1 MYFNTT
7 IDGAGQPVRWRACV
21 HDALRAWGAAADE
34 RLLVDQDVR
43 PETFNF
49 TPNAINRYAIGDRTP
64 GLKRDTDGGLTLYIQ
79 GTSPGKDKESNWSPS
94 PASGSLLLVMRT
106 YLPGRGRC
114 GTEMGASPLP
124 EIGRFQVSRE
134 ARAALAKRA
143 LTEKRKEEG
152 VHGIRVML
160 IGVTLLAAARR
171 NSGARPVYRRAS
183 PPGAYGTA

>member
-49 TPNAINRYAIGDRTP
+49 TPNAINRYAIGDRTA
-64 GLKRDTDGGLTLYIQ
+64 GLKRDADGGLTLYIQ
-79 GTSPGKDKESNWSPS
+79 GTSPGKDKESNWLPS
-94 PASGSLLLVMRT
+94 PASGSFMLVVRT
-106 YLPGRGRC
+106 YFPGEGVVEQKWAPLR
-114 GTEMGASPLP
+114 LP

-134 ARAALAKRA
+134 AAPL
-143 LTEKRKEEG
+143 
-152 VHGIRVML
+152 
-160 IGVTLLAAARR
+160 
-171 NSGARPVYRRAS
+171 S
-183 PPGAYGTA
+183 PNGS